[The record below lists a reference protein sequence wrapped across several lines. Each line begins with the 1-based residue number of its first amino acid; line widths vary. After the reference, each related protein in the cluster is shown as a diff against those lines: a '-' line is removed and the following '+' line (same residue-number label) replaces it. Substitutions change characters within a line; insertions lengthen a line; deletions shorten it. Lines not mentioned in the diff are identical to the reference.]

1 MKNIGKKAL
10 QAIILGSVILLSQVA
25 AMAADM
31 KDYSITPPFIQQA
44 IKPNLLLMLD
54 NSSSMYDLAY
64 ADEGQTV
71 SGTITREPYYC
82 YDQTYS
88 SRNTYVGYFNRDS
101 YYLYDL
107 TNHYFAVTA
116 SLPASTSCDYYLSGS
131 LCLKFNTSVTP
142 NTLSTF
148 VAKGNF
154 LNWLLASKFDV
165 EKQVLTGGKYDGSKL
180 VPETRGCVGQGFIKE
195 PNTADFVNY
204 ASTADNPN
212 TSLGITFSVRGP
224 YDSINPSAPSRG
236 GQTYIEIYRG
246 NYNES
251 NCQAAIDLWGVPTT
265 QQADLR
271 DAIELCLNYNP
282 HASNYCSGNPTIS
295 CTIDANCVFPGTPA
309 QPGGCSNDTTITC
322 SSDSDC
328 GSTTSPGICDNI
340 VPDHACTEDSDCTV
354 VTGGTCSNDSTVT
367 CTVASDCT
375 VPATIGACSLD
386 ATRTCTSDSECSVTG
401 TSGYCDNNPSVSCST
416 NTQCPVVPGKCSVK
430 HGNTYDPCYS
440 DADCGI
446 PGDPT
451 KYGTCSNPAPS
462 PLPPA
467 TNGTCVGYVPYQY
480 YGICQGYSAGS
491 TGTCN
496 GSTSSSGACV
506 GASTVQNTCTN
517 PAPMPATTLN
527 YGPCVNPDQQ
537 AITKTKVVN
546 IHTVQTC
553 WSYFN
558 NGSFSVG
565 DYSRLTSEVCKDVY
579 EAWGVCSADTT
590 KICTVDSDCSSVGG
604 TCLRGPTSILPGNPA
619 LICSQTYIGQFC
631 TWNGTECTWAP
642 VSAAAYAVFAAFC
655 EGEQATVID
664 PTDTAANTSNYETTP
679 PLISGTAVE
688 AQLGTPLA
696 SLPVKVGV
704 SAAPTGLIQEFG
716 NQIRIGTMTFNQFG
730 SATEASSLATAVIQ
744 IPKVCSNDS
753 TRLCSINAD
762 CGSGNTCVAVTS
774 GQDLDASKIIYP
786 VGKGV
791 CAAMTYDACTVDSDC
806 GTLQTCIDGYCGTAT
821 TTVCTTD
828 RNCTVIGQTCV
839 SSSPGNHT
847 TSGTLVKAIDDI
859 RANAW
864 TPFAEAY
871 FNAIGSFALTS
882 ANKSR
887 TDLRVNTSDFNEDLN
902 PSQYHCQKNYVLL
915 VTDGSSTAD
924 QKATV
929 NTVADLYDTQAGL
942 TAGTC
947 TSYMGSKNLPI
958 MAWIAKNM
966 KISDFSISSA
976 TTKPDATTLKNR
988 DTIGTY
994 VVLNGGSNGLPTTD
1008 PCNSVTLL
1016 SNTATKGGTSLL
1028 QAQDP
1033 ASLKSNIEQ
1042 VLKEIA
1048 AGSASG
1054 TAASIVSNR
1063 GQSGANIITAIFYPE
1078 KDFLKN
1084 PTDSSDQ
1091 AIKWIGDLQNYWYYF
1106 DPYIANSTIREDTI
1120 LSPATAG
1127 DKILD
1132 LEKDYVIEFVFDE
1145 DKSQTYV
1152 KRYSDDTQGTYTAV
1166 TPDVQHDDL
1175 NALWKAGVQ
1184 LYKRDLS
1191 VTPYRQ
1197 IYVNKDN
1204 SSTPMS
1210 LTTATLPSLTTNWTD
1225 VKDYLQAAD
1234 DTEALNIMKYV
1245 YGYHVTGARRRWIN
1259 GFAGLTGITEA
1270 TAIANGK
1277 GVWKLGDIVTSTPK
1291 VQTHQPL
1298 SGYHLDYGDGTYQ
1311 QFIGT
1316 TDYAKRSTVY
1326 VGANDGML
1334 HAINLGKVT
1343 KLTTGTQKAKLE
1355 DVDGVDANLGKENW
1369 AFIPH
1374 NALPYLKY
1382 FMDPTYTHLYY
1393 VDNSTLL
1400 VDASIK
1406 KVAWD
1411 SVVDG
1416 TNPACGSPADYENW
1430 CRKKDSWR
1438 TILIGGMGLGGATR
1452 DNGVTCTQCV
1462 NAPVN
1467 KTGLTQLGL
1476 SSFFALD
1483 VTDQK
1488 NPKLLWEFSHPD
1500 LGYAT
1505 AEPAI
1510 VRISGKYNGSLDPG
1524 LNGKWFVVIPSG
1536 PTGPIDTDFHQFYA
1550 KSDKTLKLFVIDLAA
1565 TGTLT
1570 QGTNYWVIDKLHDNS
1585 TIPNAFGGSLATNA
1599 IDTDKDNKYSAGYYS
1614 TDVVYIG
1621 YTKANA
1627 DPVTSTTTWTKGGL
1641 LRLQTMESANPGDWK
1656 LSKVID
1662 DIGPVTASIDKLY
1675 DDNGPSLW
1683 LYFGSGRYYYK
1694 KGALL
1699 DSEANLMGLYGI
1711 KEPCYGSSYDMT
1723 PACTTTL
1730 TVSDL
1735 LDQSTTIA
1743 SSIGSNQGWYIT
1755 LDAKDTPTAGYA
1767 AERVITAPSARTN
1780 GLVQFTTYK
1789 PTADPCGFGGQTLF
1803 WYVDYA
1809 TGGLP
1814 PAGTLQGKITIQLST
1829 GAIVVVDLSD
1839 IDSSKLKRGGRQIF
1853 VGTGKPPAP
1862 PPPADTLKKPVKKI
1876 LQIQER

>member
-1 MKNIGKKAL
+1 MKKNGTKAL
-10 QAIILGSVILLSQVA
+10 QAIILGSVILLSQAA

-71 SGTITREPYYC
+71 SGTVTREPYYC
-82 YDQTYS
+82 YDQTYKS
-88 SRNTYVGYFNRDS
+88 TNTYVGYFNRDT

-116 SLPASTSCDYYLSGS
+116 SLPASTSCDYYLSGA

-142 NTLSTF
+142 NTLNTF
-148 VAKGNF
+148 AAKGNF

-224 YDSINPSAPSRG
+224 YDSANPSAPSRG
-236 GQTYIEIYRG
+236 GQTYVEIYRG

-251 NCQAAIDLWGVPTT
+251 NCQAAIDMWGVSTT

-309 QPGGCSNDTTITC
+309 QPGGCSNDATITC

-328 GSTTSPGICDNI
+328 GTTTSLGTCSNNGNS
-340 VPDHACTEDSDCTV
+340 CTQDSDCTE
-354 VTGGTCSNDSTVT
+354 VTGGTCSNDSLKT
-367 CTVASDCT
+367 CTVAADCT
-375 VPATIGACSLD
+375 VPPTIGTCSD
-386 ATRTCTSDSECSVTG
+386 KTSMTCTSDDDCSITG
-401 TSGYCDNNPSVSCST
+401 MSGYCDNNPSVSCTSD
-416 NTQCPVVPGKCSVK
+416 TQCPVVPGKCSIL
-430 HGNTYDPCYS
+430 HGSKYDTCSS
-440 DADCGI
+440 DADCGTSQ
-446 PGDPT
+446 DPT

-480 YGICQGYSAGS
+480 YGTCQGYSAGS

-496 GSTSSSGACV
+496 GSTSGSGTCD

-517 PAPMPATTLN
+517 PAPTPATTLN

-553 WSYFN
+553 WSYFR
-558 NGSFSVG
+558 NGSFSNG
-565 DYSRLTSEVCKDVY
+565 DYERLTSEVCKDVY
-579 EAWGVCSADTT
+579 EAWGVCSGDTT
-590 KICTVDSDCSSVGG
+590 RNCSVDTDCSAAGLG
-604 TCLRGPTSILPGNPA
+604 TCLHGPTSILPGNPA

-631 TWNGTECTWAP
+631 TWNGTSCTWASR
-642 VSAAAYAVFAAFC
+642 SAATDAVFAAFC

-688 AQLGTPLA
+688 AQLGKPLA

-704 SAAPTGLIQEFG
+704 SSAPTGLIQEFG
-716 NQIRIGTMTFNQFG
+716 DQIRIGTMTFNQFG
-730 SATEASSLATAVIQ
+730 SASEASSLATAVIQ
-744 IPKVCSNDS
+744 SPKVCSNDS

-762 CGSGNTCVAVTS
+762 CGAGNTCVAVTS
-774 GQDLDASKIIYP
+774 SQDLDASKIVYP
-786 VGKGV
+786 VGKGF
-791 CAAMTYDACTVDSDC
+791 CAAMTYDACTIDSDC
-806 GTLQTCIDGYCGTAT
+806 GTFQTCIDGYCGTAT
-821 TTVCTTD
+821 TTECTTD
-828 RNCTVIGQTCV
+828 RNCTVSGQTCV
-839 SSSPGNHT
+839 SNSPGGHT

-924 QKATV
+924 QKSTV
-929 NTVADLYDTQAGL
+929 STVADLYDTQAGL

-976 TTKPDATTLKNR
+976 TTTPDPTTLKNR

-1016 SNTATKGGTSLL
+1016 TNTAAKGGTTLL

-1033 ASLKSNIEQ
+1033 ASLRSNIEQ

-1078 KDFLKN
+1078 KEFLKN

-1091 AIKWIGDLQNYWYYF
+1091 AVKWIGDLQNYWYYF
-1106 DPYIANSTIREDTI
+1106 DPYIANSTIREDTD
-1120 LSPATAG
+1120 T
-1127 DKILD
+1127 DKKLD
-1132 LEKDYVIEFVFDE
+1132 LIKDYVIEFIFDE

-1152 KRYSDDTQGTYTAV
+1152 KRYSDDTLGTYTAI

-1175 NALWKAGVQ
+1175 KALWKAGVL
-1184 LYKRDLS
+1184 LYQRDLTA
-1191 VTPYRQ
+1191 TPYRQ

-1204 SSTPMS
+1204 NKLNDGALLS
-1210 LTTATLPSLTTNWTD
+1210 LTSATLPNLTTNWTD

-1234 DTEALNIMKYV
+1234 NTEALNIMKYV
-1245 YGYHVTGARRRWIN
+1245 YGYHVTGSRRRWVN

-1270 TAIANGK
+1270 TATANGK

-1298 SGYHLDYGDGTYQ
+1298 SGYHLDYGDATYQ
-1311 QFIGT
+1311 EFIGT

-1343 KLTTGTQKAKLE
+1343 NMLAVAGCGGGNDGADGLVGGLTVTSTQSQTDTTGTVSFTIKYTNPYRT
-1355 DVDGVDANLGKENW
+1355 DMVGVPLN
-1369 AFIPH
+1369 
-1374 NALPYLKY
+1374 
-1382 FMDPTYTHLYY
+1382 Y
-1393 VDNSTLL
+1393 VITSNGAL
-1400 VDASIK
+1400 VD
-1406 KVAWD
+1406 
-1411 SVVDG
+1411 
-1416 TNPACGSPADYENW
+1416 
-1430 CRKKDSWR
+1430 
-1438 TILIGGMGLGGATR
+1438 
-1452 DNGVTCTQCV
+1452 
-1462 NAPVN
+1462 
-1467 KTGLTQLGL
+1467 
-1476 SSFFALD
+1476 D
-1483 VTDQK
+1483 V
-1488 NPKLLWEFSHPD
+1488 
-1500 LGYAT
+1500 
-1505 AEPAI
+1505 
-1510 VRISGKYNGSLDPG
+1510 
-1524 LNGKWFVVIPSG
+1524 
-1536 PTGPIDTDFHQFYA
+1536 
-1550 KSDKTLKLFVIDLAA
+1550 
-1565 TGTLT
+1565 
-1570 QGTNYWVIDKLHDNS
+1570 
-1585 TIPNAFGGSLATNA
+1585 ATNF
-1599 IDTDKDNKYSAGYYS
+1599 S
-1614 TDVVYIG
+1614 T
-1621 YTKANA
+1621 
-1627 DPVTSTTTWTKGGL
+1627 
-1641 LRLQTMESANPGDWK
+1641 
-1656 LSKVID
+1656 
-1662 DIGPVTASIDKLY
+1662 
-1675 DDNGPSLW
+1675 
-1683 LYFGSGRYYYK
+1683 SGV
-1694 KGALL
+1694 
-1699 DSEANLMGLYGI
+1699 
-1711 KEPCYGSSYDMT
+1711 
-1723 PACTTTL
+1723 L
-1730 TVSDL
+1730 TVSYIFTKDDINQNIKCVAQTGSL
-1735 LDQSTTIA
+1735 VA
-1743 SSIGSNQGWYIT
+1743 SSIETVTAYGT
-1755 LDAKDTPTAGYA
+1755 LAISPLTATFEQSIGAQLTY
-1767 AERVITAPSARTN
+1767 TAS
-1780 GLVQFTTYK
+1780 
-1789 PTADPCGFGGQTLF
+1789 
-1803 WYVDYA
+1803 
-1809 TGGLP
+1809 GGLP
-1814 PAGTLQGKITIQLST
+1814 PYTFDVTPSAPGLVSSVAGASSITLTRLLESSGTVTIT
-1829 GAIVVVDLSD
+1829 VYDSD
-1839 IDSSKLKRGGRQIF
+1839 GNNATAEARLEAF
-1853 VGTGKPPAP
+1853 VP
-1862 PPPADTLKKPVKKI
+1862 
-1876 LQIQER
+1876 